1 MSEKKQYIINYYL
14 TLSSEEKINF
24 VQQLIPKYWSE
35 LGIQISKTE
44 SESDFFMQYL
54 FCDDSS
60 EFLKNYKTQLDK
72 KTKETLST
80 LNQLK
85 TSLTLKILQAKEQEE
100 HLKNEEQHINLFS

>member
-1 MSEKKQYIINYYL
+1 
-14 TLSSEEKINF
+14 
-24 VQQLIPKYWSE
+24 
-35 LGIQISKTE
+35 
-44 SESDFFMQYL
+44 MQYL

-60 EFLKNYKTQLDK
+60 EFLKNYKIQLDK